1 MIRRLIILL
10 LIVGCAPKTVTLNY
24 DEIKAD
30 CNIECKRFVIFSN
43 EWCDCMHQCSS
54 NRLKDL
60 PFNNRIYIEECW
72 TDSIKIITPNS
83 TF

>member
-10 LIVGCAPKTVTLNY
+10 LIVGCAPNTVMLNY

-30 CNIECKRFVIFSN
+30 CNIECKRFVISSN

>member
-10 LIVGCAPKTVTLNY
+10 LIVGCATKTITLNT

-30 CNIECKRFVIFSN
+30 CKIECITLIIASI

-54 NRLKDL
+54 NILKDV

-72 TDSIKIITPNS
+72 IDTTKTDSLR
-83 TF
+83 

>member
-24 DEIKAD
+24 DEIKAN
-30 CNIECKRFVIFSN
+30 CNIECKRFVISSN

-54 NRLKDL
+54 NRLKYL

-72 TDSIKIITPNS
+72 TDSIKIITP
-83 TF
+83 

>member
-1 MIRRLIILL
+1 MKKLILL
-10 LIVGCAPKTVTLNY
+10 SIFLIVGCASKTITLNT

-30 CNIECKRFVIFSN
+30 CKIECKIFVISSN

-72 TDSIKIITPNS
+72 TDSIKIITP
-83 TF
+83 

>member
-30 CNIECKRFVIFSN
+30 CNIECKRFVISSN

-72 TDSIKIITPNS
+72 TDSIKIITP
-83 TF
+83 